1 MNEPEQ
7 AVAAKRGI
15 TWKQF
20 LSAIIISIVGACL
33 IIYTRQLASNE
44 AMSQQ
49 PAPPLAASVNLAAA
63 SAVVDSNSENHNA
76 ATLPQNSSALD
87 AISCNDCLP
96 FGEIAPYPH
105 ALAIAAASHI
115 AAHISLNGGVVLWD
129 TLTNQP
135 LETIP
140 ADGSKPSSVALSA
153 DGNLLAI
160 GYFDARV
167 IIRSL
172 NEHTVLRELK
182 GHTGGISALAFSA
195 DAQMLATGGDDATA
209 QVWQVATGR
218 RLHVF
223 DAAFGGSDSGGT
235 VVSLGFSGNG
245 RVLAVNEWYSRFYDV
260 ERGTTLW
267 DIEAGI
273 EISTRQV
280 APPNSDNTLRA
291 GQALG
296 GNGWLLAY
304 TSDKLMLE
312 RLDLCSAAQAM
323 PSGGYAETVAAD
335 PLGRWVAAAE
345 IDKLTFFGVSDPSQ
359 SYVLALPA
367 KVISFAVEPD
377 GKSVVALLSAS
388 STINGNQHFIFGRDA
403 ETVTGAVL
411 YRIAVPASLSNLPA
425 LAFKENATHCP
436 AKESVRAVQDFK
448 FPEKSNELKLVANL
462 VPSNKMLVPVSAWNQ
477 RTASAAAVQIERTR
491 ALYFDAEQNLYAL
504 YTAPEGQIGAAV
516 WDLATQQLR
525 RSRFEPFNVYW
536 GSFNWDYSNPTHRL
550 HHGWAVNDQNLIDL
564 LTGKPHTTIALED
577 NSKQS
582 HVTVRS
588 DPDTGEI
595 YRPMTGHFE
604 HYAADGR
611 RLKDIKT
618 SGVLAG
624 YAARN
629 GRLAALY
636 ADGRIQLWS
645 PRVGEKSKTSMLLP
659 NENQNSD
666 SCGTLTLSA
675 DGNYVQTECEHGPDA
690 SSTFP
695 IYQISSAKFIA
706 EGQMLTPFSS
716 RANLVVLQDERP
728 HHLAVWD
735 LDQAKMIARL
745 PRHPSRDENGVYK
758 PLRAALSDDGRLLA
772 SASYDGLVRIWD
784 MQTRQ
789 LVGEA
794 KLVQEITALAFDS
807 AAQRLAAGSAEGE
820 IFVLQIPELK

>member
-15 TWKQF
+15 TWKQL
-20 LSAIIISIVGACL
+20 LSAIVISIVGACL
-33 IIYTRQLASNE
+33 IIYTRQLASNQ

-49 PAPPLAASVNLAAA
+49 PALAASVNLAA

-96 FGEIAPYPH
+96 FGEIAPYPN
-105 ALAIAAASHI
+105 ALAIAAVSHL
-115 AAHISLNGGVVLWD
+115 AAHISLNGDVVLWD

-140 ADGSKPSSVALSA
+140 ADGSKPSSVALSG
-153 DGNLLAI
+153 DGKLLAI
-160 GYFDARV
+160 GYFDARL

-172 NEHTVLRELK
+172 NQHKVLRELK
-182 GHTGGISALAFSA
+182 GHTGGIAALAFSG
-195 DAQMLATGGDDATA
+195 DAQRLASGGDDATA
-209 QVWQVATGR
+209 QVWQVSTGR
-218 RLHVF
+218 RLRVF
-223 DAAFGGSDSGGT
+223 DSEFGGS
-235 VVSLGFSGNG
+235 VVSLGFAANG

-260 ERGTTLW
+260 DRGTTLW
-267 DIEAGI
+267 DIDAGI
-273 EISTRQV
+273 EISTRHV
-280 APPNSDNTLRA
+280 TPPNSDTTMRA

-304 TSDKLMLE
+304 TSDTLMVE
-312 RLDLCSAAQAM
+312 RLDLCSAAQAI

-335 PLGRWVAAAE
+335 PLGRWLAAAE
-345 IDKLTFFGVSDPSQ
+345 IDKLTFFSVSDPSQ
-359 SYVLALPA
+359 SYVTALPA

-377 GKSVVALLSAS
+377 GKSIVALLSAN

-411 YRIAVPASLSNLPA
+411 YRIAVPASLGNLPP
-425 LAFKENATHCP
+425 LVVKENATHCA
-436 AKESVRAVQDFK
+436 AKDSVRAVQDFEL
-448 FPEKSNELKLVANL
+448 PEPIEKLTVTAQL
-462 VPSNKMLVPVSAWNQ
+462 LPSKAMLVPIREWNQ
-477 RTASAAAVQIERTR
+477 GTASATAVQINKTR
-491 ALYFDAEQNLYAL
+491 ELYFDAEQNLYAL
-504 YTAPEGQIGAAV
+504 YTAPEGQIGVAV

-525 RSRFEPFNVYW
+525 RSRFEPFNVDW
-536 GSFNWDYSNPTHRL
+536 NPTHRL
-550 HHGWAVNDQNLIDL
+550 QHGWAVNDKSLIDL

-582 HVTVRS
+582 YVTVRS

-595 YRPMTGHFE
+595 YRPMTGYFE
-604 HYAADGR
+604 HYAGDGR

-636 ADGRIQLWS
+636 ADGKLQLWS
-645 PRVGEKSKTSMLLP
+645 AQTGEKSKTAMLLP
-659 NENQNSD
+659 SQDENSP
-666 SCGTLTLSA
+666 CGENLTLSA
-675 DGNYVQTECEHGPDA
+675 DGHYLQMTCDQGPDA
-690 SSTFP
+690 PEIYP
-695 IYQISSAKFIA
+695 IYRMSAAKFIT
-706 EGQMLTPFSS
+706 EGKMLTPFASHT
-716 RANLVVLQDERP
+716 NLVVLQDKRP

-745 PRHPSRDENGVYK
+745 PRHPSRDETGVYK

-789 LVGEA
+789 LVGET
-794 KLVQEITALAFDS
+794 KLEQEITALTFDS